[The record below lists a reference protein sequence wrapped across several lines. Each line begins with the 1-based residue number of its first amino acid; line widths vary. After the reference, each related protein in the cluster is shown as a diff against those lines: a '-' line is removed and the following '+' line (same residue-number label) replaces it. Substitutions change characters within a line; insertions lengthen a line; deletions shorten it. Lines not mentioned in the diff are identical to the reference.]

1 MAYVKHTAIHTTPK
15 AHLKYILNPEKNE
28 KMKYVTGICCGD
40 DLETAYDN
48 FKGIFEKYNDEN
60 FDNCEISKN
69 GGKKHIRIHSYT
81 QSFDSGVS
89 AEEAHRIGVEWAKKV
104 FGENRPI
111 IVSTHSNT
119 DHCHN
124 HIAVCP
130 YDLDGIR
137 WHSNY
142 KTLQFVRKRSDEI
155 CLEHNL
161 DIIRNPRKKSTI
173 SYKEHDA
180 SKKGYSWK
188 VKMADTIDRLIHS
201 DDVTDI
207 YSLIEKMK
215 ECGYTFTNESR
226 MIAKPKGVKYGCC
239 ISKLGFGYSY
249 QMLIQRI
256 NNKQNEFVGRKI
268 SAFIGFQVEI
278 AVGLRERQF
287 DIYRSQSVH
296 MPTYAEV
303 KKSFEVLNFI
313 HSNHIHSLDDMKSCL
328 SAANCK
334 EDFAMHR
341 YFSLA
346 NKKEQLKTLE
356 YLGDEYACLLKT
368 ENRDK
373 AQQKRLEKLHW
384 QLMISGGIG
393 GWDTHMENWL
403 PKLKDKL
410 RNDLKQL
417 DRLAE
422 EMGRASKER
431 ANAEMSLAYLEDF
444 LKSDYDRIREQEQLR
459 IQIEN
464 YHNGLEPQ
472 EDGTY
477 KAAPKPTAERN
488 AEIAYMDMREEHRRR
503 AEEQRRMFEQQ
514 KEREYQKI
522 YNGYSR

>member
-48 FKGIFEKYNDEN
+48 FKEIFEKYNDEK
-60 FDNCEISKN
+60 FDDCNSSKKI
-69 GGKKHIRIHSYT
+69 GKRNIRIHSYT
-81 QSFDSGVS
+81 QSFDSSVS
-89 AEEAHRIGVEWAKKV
+89 PEEAHHIGVECAKKV
-104 FGENRPI
+104 FGENKPI

-137 WHSNY
+137 WHSNR
-142 KTLQFVRKRSDEI
+142 KTLDFVRKRSDEI
-155 CLEHNL
+155 CLEHGL
-161 DIIRNPRKKSTI
+161 DIIKNPKRNSTI
-173 SYKEHDA
+173 SYKEWD
-180 SKKGYSWK
+180 SRKKKCSWK
-188 VKMADTIDRLIHS
+188 VRMADTIDRLILQN
-201 DDVTDI
+201 DVTDI
-207 YSLIEKMK
+207 SSLIEKMR

-239 ISKLGFGYSY
+239 IAKLGFGYSY
-249 QMLIQRI
+249 QMLMERI

-268 SAFIGFQVEI
+268 SAFVGFQVEL
-278 AVGLRERQF
+278 AVSIREKQL
-287 DIYRSQSVH
+287 DIYRTSVIYY
-296 MPTYAEV
+296 PTYAEV
-303 KKSFEVLNFI
+303 KRSFEILNFI
-313 HSNHIHSLDDMKSCL
+313 HSNHIHSLEDMAKVTA
-328 SAANCK
+328 AANRK
-334 EDFAMHR
+334 EDLALHR
-341 YFSLA
+341 YCKCTE
-346 NKKEQLKTLE
+346 KKEQLKTLN

-368 ENRDK
+368 ENRDE

-384 QLMISGGIG
+384 QIMISGGIS
-393 GWDTHMENWL
+393 GWDTHMDNWL

-417 DRLAE
+417 DSLAA
-422 EMGRASKER
+422 EMSRASKER
-431 ANAEMSLAYLEDF
+431 TNVEISLVYLENF

-477 KAAPKPTAERN
+477 KAEPEPTAERN
-488 AEIAYMDMREEHRRR
+488 AEFAYLDMREEQRRR
-503 AEEQRRMFEQQ
+503 AEEQRRRD
-514 KEREYQKI
+514 ERQREMRSRSRS
-522 YNGYSR
+522 GYCR

>member
-40 DLETAYDN
+40 NLETAYDN
-48 FKGIFEKYNDEN
+48 FKEIFEKYNSEK
-60 FDNCEISKN
+60 FDDCELSKKS
-69 GGKKHIRIHSYT
+69 GKRHIRIHSYT
-81 QSFDSGVS
+81 QSFDSSVS
-89 AEEAHRIGVEWAKKV
+89 PEEAHRIGVEWAKKV
-104 FGENRPI
+104 FGTNRPI
-111 IVSTHSNT
+111 IVSTHVNT
-119 DHCHN
+119 NCVHN

-137 WHSNY
+137 WHSNA
-142 KTLQFVRKRSDEI
+142 KMLQFVRKRSDEI
-155 CLEHNL
+155 CLDHNL
-161 DIIRNPRKKSTI
+161 DIIRNPRRKSTI

-180 SKKGYSWK
+180 RKKGYSWK

-278 AVGLRERQF
+278 VVGLRERQF

-303 KKSFEVLNFI
+303 KKSFDVLNFI
-313 HSNHIHSLDDMKSCL
+313 HSNHIHSLEDMRACL
-328 SAANCK
+328 AATNRK
-334 EDFAMHR
+334 EDNAMHK

-346 NKKEQLKTLE
+346 NKKEQLKTLN
-356 YLGDEYACLLKT
+356 YLGDEYARLLKT
-368 ENRDK
+368 ENRDE

-384 QLMISGGIG
+384 QLAENGGIG
-393 GWDTHMENWL
+393 GWNTHEDNWL
-403 PKLKDKL
+403 PKLKEKL
-410 RNDLKQL
+410 KNDLKEL
-417 DRLAE
+417 DSLGFELGRTSAE
-422 EMGRASKER
+422 RTK
-431 ANAEMSLAYLEDF
+431 AEAAFEYLQDF
-444 LKSDYDRIREQEQLR
+444 LKTDYDKIREQEILR
-459 IQIEN
+459 I
-464 YHNGLEPQ
+464 HN
-472 EDGTY
+472 
-477 KAAPKPTAERN
+477 A
-488 AEIAYMDMREEHRRR
+488 I
-503 AEEQRRMFEQQ
+503 
-514 KEREYQKI
+514 
-522 YNGYSR
+522 

>member
-15 AHLKYILNPEKNE
+15 EHLRYILNPEKNE
-28 KMKYVTGICCGD
+28 EMKYVTGICCGD

-48 FKGIFEKYNDEN
+48 FKEIFEKYNNEE
-60 FDNCEISKN
+60 FEKCSSSKN
-69 GGKKHIRIHSYT
+69 SGKRHIRIHSYT
-81 QSFDSGVS
+81 QSFDSSVS
-89 AEEAHRIGVEWAKKV
+89 PEEAHRIGVEWAKKV
-104 FGENRPI
+104 FGVNRPI
-111 IVSTHSNT
+111 IVSTHVNT
-119 DHCHN
+119 DHVHN

-161 DIIRNPRKKSTI
+161 DIIRNPKKKNTI

-180 SKKGYSWK
+180 RKNGYSWK

-287 DIYRSQSVH
+287 DIYRSQVVH

-313 HSNHIHSLDDMKSCL
+313 HSNHIHSLADMRACL
-328 SAANCK
+328 AAANRK
-334 EDFAMHR
+334 EDIAMHR

-346 NKKEQLKTLE
+346 NKKEQLKTLD
-356 YLGDEYACLLKT
+356 YLGDEYVRLLKT
-368 ENRDK
+368 ENRDE

-384 QLMISGGIG
+384 QLVENGGIG
-393 GWDTHMENWL
+393 GWNTHEDDWL
-403 PKLKDKL
+403 PKLKEKIK
-410 RNDLKQL
+410 NDLKEL
-417 DRLAE
+417 DSLGAE
-422 EMGRASKER
+422 LGRTSAER
-431 ANAEMSLAYLEDF
+431 TKAEAAYEYLQDF
-444 LKSDYDRIREQEQLR
+444 LKSDYDRIREQENLR
-459 IQIEN
+459 IQIEK
-464 YHNGLEPQ
+464 YREGLELQ

-477 KAAPKPTAERN
+477 KSEPGPTAERN
-488 AEIAYMDMREEHRRR
+488 AELAYIAVRN
-503 AEEQRRMFEQQ
+503 EQRRQYEQRIRDEQTRREKSRRYNDFE
-514 KEREYQKI
+514 R
-522 YNGYSR
+522 

>member
-15 AHLKYILNPEKNE
+15 EHLRYILNLDKNE

-48 FKGIFEKYNDEN
+48 FKEIFEKYNSEK
-60 FDNCEISKN
+60 FDDCELSKKS
-69 GGKKHIRIHSYT
+69 GKRHICIHSYT
-81 QSFDSGVS
+81 QSFDSSVS
-89 AEEAHRIGVEWAKKV
+89 PEEAHRIGVEWAKKV
-104 FGENRPI
+104 FGVNRPI
-111 IVSTHSNT
+111 IVSTHVNT
-119 DHCHN
+119 DHVHN

-161 DIIRNPRKKSTI
+161 DIIKNPRRKSTI

-180 SKKGYSWK
+180 RKKGDSWK

-249 QMLIQRI
+249 QMLMQRI

-278 AVGLRERQF
+278 AVGIRERQF
-287 DIYRSQSVH
+287 DIYRSHIIHSVSH
-296 MPTYAEV
+296 VELQRTAEV
-303 KKSFEVLNFI
+303 LCFI
-313 HSNHIHSLDDMKSCL
+313 HNNHIHSLDDMRSCL
-328 SAANCK
+328 AAANRK
-334 EDFAMHR
+334 EDNAMHR
-341 YFSLA
+341 YFRFA
-346 NKKEQLKTLE
+346 NKKEQLKTLD
-356 YLGDEYACLLKT
+356 YLGDEYACLLKI
-368 ENRDK
+368 ENRDE
-373 AQQKRLEKLHW
+373 AQQKRLEDLHW
-384 QLMISGGIG
+384 KLAESGGIG
-393 GWDTHMENWL
+393 GWNTHMENWL

-410 RNDLKQL
+410 RNELKQL
-417 DRLAE
+417 DSLAS

-459 IQIEN
+459 IQIDN

-477 KAAPKPTAERN
+477 KAEPKPTTERN
-488 AEIAYMDMREEHRRR
+488 VEFAYLARLEEKRQR
-503 AEEQRRMFEQQ
+503 AEEERRRREKQRA
-514 KEREYQKI
+514 RENRKRYI
-522 YNGYSR
+522 GYSR

>member
-15 AHLKYILNPEKNE
+15 AHLKYILNPDKNE
-28 KMKYVTGICCGD
+28 EMKYVTGICCGD

-48 FKGIFEKYNDEN
+48 FKEIFEKYNTEK
-60 FDNCEISKN
+60 FDDCELSKKS
-69 GGKKHIRIHSYT
+69 GKRHIRIHSYT
-81 QSFDSGVS
+81 QSFDSSVS
-89 AEEAHRIGVEWAKKV
+89 PEEAHRIGVEWAKKV
-104 FGENRPI
+104 FGTNRPI
-111 IVSTHSNT
+111 IVSTHVNT
-119 DHCHN
+119 NCVHN

-180 SKKGYSWK
+180 RKKGYSWK

-239 ISKLGFGYSY
+239 ISKLGYGYSY
-249 QMLIQRI
+249 QMLMQRI

-268 SAFIGFQVEI
+268 SAFVGFQVEL
-278 AVGLRERQF
+278 AVSIREKQLDVYRTPV
-287 DIYRSQSVH
+287 IYY
-296 MPTYAEV
+296 PTYAEV
-303 KKSFEVLNFI
+303 KRSFETLNFI

-328 SAANCK
+328 SAANRK

-356 YLGDEYACLLKT
+356 YLGDEYARLLKT
-368 ENRDK
+368 ENRAE

-384 QLMISGGIG
+384 QLMISGGIS
-393 GWDTHMENWL
+393 GWDTHMDNWL

-417 DRLAE
+417 DSLAA
-422 EMGRASKER
+422 EMSRASKER
-431 ANAEMSLAYLEDF
+431 TNVEISLVYLENF

-477 KAAPKPTAERN
+477 EAEPELTAERN
-488 AEIAYMDMREEHRRR
+488 AEFAYLDMREEQRRR
-503 AEEQRRMFEQQ
+503 DERQREMRN
-514 KEREYQKI
+514 RSRS
-522 YNGYSR
+522 GYCR

>member
-15 AHLKYILNPEKNE
+15 EHLRYILNPDKNE
-28 KMKYVTGICCGD
+28 EMKYVTGICCGD

-48 FKGIFEKYNDEN
+48 FKEIFEKYNNEE
-60 FDNCEISKN
+60 FEKCRSSKN
-69 GGKKHIRIHSYT
+69 SGKRNIRIHSYT
-81 QSFDSGVS
+81 QSFDSSVS
-89 AEEAHRIGVEWAKKV
+89 AEAAHRISVEWAKSI

-142 KTLQFVRKRSDEI
+142 KTLQFVRQRSDEI
-155 CLEHNL
+155 CIEHDL
-161 DIIRNPRKKSTI
+161 DIIKNPKKKSTI

-180 SKKGYSWK
+180 RKKGYSWK

-215 ECGYTFTNESR
+215 ECGYTFTNEIR
-226 MIAKPKGVKYGCC
+226 MIAKPRGVKYGCC

-249 QMLIQRI
+249 QMLMQRI

-278 AVGLRERQF
+278 AVGIRERQR
-287 DIYRSQSVH
+287 DIYRSHIIHSVSH
-296 MPTYAEV
+296 VELQRTAEV
-303 KKSFEVLNFI
+303 LCFI
-313 HSNHIHSLDDMKSCL
+313 HNNHIHSLDDMKSCL
-328 SAANCK
+328 AAANRK
-334 EDFAMHR
+334 EDNAMYR
-341 YFSLA
+341 YFKLA
-346 NKKEQLKTLE
+346 DKKEKLKTLD
-356 YLGDEYACLLKT
+356 YLGDEYARLLKT
-368 ENRDK
+368 ENRDE
-373 AQQKRLEKLHW
+373 AQQKRLEDLHW
-384 QLMISGGIG
+384 KLAESGGIG
-393 GWDTHMENWL
+393 GWNTHMENWL

-410 RNDLKQL
+410 HNDLKQL
-417 DRLAE
+417 DSLAAD
-422 EMGRASKER
+422 MGRASKER
-431 ANAEMSLAYLEDF
+431 INAEMSLAYLEDF

-464 YHNGLEPQ
+464 YHQGLELQ

-477 KAAPKPTAERN
+477 KAEPEPTAERN
-488 AEIAYMDMREEHRRR
+488 AEFAYLASLEEKRQR
-503 AEEQRRMFEQQ
+503 AEEDRRRREEQRA
-514 KEREYQKI
+514 RENRKRYI
-522 YNGYSR
+522 GYSR